1 LESSNLYRRMKATIV
16 RQLACSPSVCAA
28 AIAFFLCC
36 GALSAQHVEEVDL
49 PLATPVD
56 AVQGNPAPLTFKGK
70 TDYYVKSMFSPE
82 TLARVGVMNG
92 VGAIGGISDD
102 WGTGASAFGRRLGSR
117 YASHFLSSTV
127 RYGVGALHGEDPRFY
142 RSGKQGFRAR
152 TGFVLSRTFVTQM
165 DDGTTSIAAGRLAGN
180 LAGNT
185 LQSYMRVQ
193 NDDPILNG
201 MMNAGFGLGTDA
213 ALRMVR
219 EFWPEIKKKFRR

>member
-1 LESSNLYRRMKATIV
+1 MTARIV
-16 RQLACSPSVCAA
+16 RQLACPPSVRLAA
-28 AIAFFLCC
+28 VAFLLCS
-36 GALSAQHVEEVDL
+36 GALSAQAQTARPVEQLDL
-49 PLATPVD
+49 PLSTPVE
-56 AVQGNPAPLTFKGK
+56 AVQGNPAPLTLQGK
-70 TDYYVKSMFSPE
+70 TDYYMKSMFSPE

-142 RSGKQGFRAR
+142 RSGKEGFKAR
-152 TGFVLSRTFVTQM
+152 TGFVLRRTFVTTM
-165 DDGTTSIAAGRLAGN
+165 DDGSTSIAAGRLAGT

-193 NDDPILNG
+193 NDDPIING

-213 ALRMVR
+213 AVRMLR
-219 EFWPEIKKKFRR
+219 EFWPDIKKKFRR